1 MRTNANITRTGI
13 AIHWL
18 MALAILGMLGLGL
31 YMVQG
36 EHFHLYHLHKSIGV
50 LLLLAILGRL
60 WYRLR
65 QGWPTPAGNYPR
77 HERLLAKASHWCLL
91 AGILLLPLTGM
102 LYSGAK
108 GYGISLF
115 SLPLFPKNLGPEG
128 IEPFHSGLAAISN
141 QAHRFVGYALLG
153 IIALHALGALKHHF
167 IDRDDTLRRMLGRA
181 KVVRREDPRSFNA
194 EKLEPGQ

>member
-36 EHFHLYHLHKSIGV
+36 EHLHLYHLHKSIGV
-50 LLLLAILGRL
+50 LLLFAILGRL

-65 QGWPTPAGNYPR
+65 RGWPAPAGKYPR

-91 AGILLLPLTGM
+91 VGVLLMPLSGM
-102 LYSGAK
+102 LYSSAK
-108 GYGISLF
+108 GYGVALF
-115 SLPLFPKNLGPEG
+115 SLQLFPKNIGPEG
-128 IEPFHSGLAAISN
+128 IEPFHAGLAATAR
-141 QAHRFVGYALLG
+141 QAHGLLG
-153 IIALHALGALKHHF
+153 YMLLAIIVLHLLGALKHHF
-167 IDRDDTLRRMLGRA
+167 IDRDNTLRRMLGRT
-181 KVVRREDPRSFNA
+181 KVNRHEEPRSFAAESSGNA
-194 EKLEPGQ
+194 Q

>member
-1 MRTNANITRTGI
+1 MHHNAEITRVGI
-13 AIHWL
+13 ALHWVV
-18 MALAILGMLGLGL
+18 ALTILGLIALGI

-36 EHFHLYHLHKSIGV
+36 EHLHLYSLHKSIGV
-50 LLLLAILGRL
+50 LAFLAILGRL

-65 QGWPTPAGNYPR
+65 RGWPAPAGKYPR

-91 AGILLLPLTGM
+91 VGVLLMPLTGM
-102 LYSGAK
+102 LYSSAK
-108 GYGISLF
+108 GYGVAVFGLQ
-115 SLPLFPKNLGPEG
+115 LFPKNIGPEG
-128 IEPFHSGLAAISN
+128 IEPFHAGLAVLSN

-181 KVVRREDPRSFNA
+181 KVVRREEPRSFNA